1 MSSAL
6 SSSPSQLDA
15 DSLNVLAQG
24 CDIALSVLPDGGAVL
39 EQFESVDSSCW
50 PQKCQLLTMLSLVDD
65 PILGVANDSGHHIQ
79 AHSSTASEISPRSL
93 AHEPPAHEF
102 PREQLAEVKD
112 STNSTSAH
120 TQPHLFGVPPLP
132 QLQLLLRGSMIL
144 SHNTVLN
151 HLVAYDQVWRI
162 LQESY
167 GEVGALIGQKHAF
180 SCARDI
186 TSAFVDSAAQL
197 CFLSGPSGCD
207 NSVISIAVA
216 FLLLMCGKVRSV
228 VVCCDKREQHIT
240 SLKMTR
246 MTCDAATAYIAAA
259 NLPLTAKSIFI
270 DNIQKLFNC
279 HDNFSIHFV
288 PTNEADG
295 WCDVSDAF
303 VVWDTPLP
311 TSPTLAIKLKQLS
324 CALLVSRLPLSLAQ
338 DCDSSGLVPIIKLS
352 LEQKIELL
360 YSEINELMFKIKQL
374 QLQLQGDT
382 NALAKDSSAF

>member
-6 SSSPSQLDA
+6 SSSSKPDA

-39 EQFESVDSSCW
+39 LDQFESVDSSCW
-50 PQKCQLLTMLSLVDD
+50 PQKCQLLTMLSLVAD
-65 PILGVANDSGHHIQ
+65 PILGVADDSGHYIQ
-79 AHSSTASEISPRSL
+79 AHSSAASDISPTSL

-102 PREQLAEVKD
+102 PRKQLAAAKD

-144 SHNTVLN
+144 SHNTQHNTLN
-151 HLVAYDQVWRI
+151 HLVAYDQVWRV

-180 SCARDI
+180 ACARDI
-186 TSAFVDSAAQL
+186 ASAFVDSAAQR
-197 CFLSGPSGCD
+197 CFLSGPSGFD
-207 NSVISIAVA
+207 NSIISIAVA

-228 VVCCDKREQHIT
+228 VVFCDKREQHIA

-259 NLPLTAKSIFI
+259 KLPLTAKSVFI
-270 DNIQKLFNC
+270 DSIQKLFNC
-279 HDNFSIHFV
+279 HDDSLIHFI

-295 WCDVSDAF
+295 WCNVSDAF
-303 VVWDTPLP
+303 VVWDAPLP
-311 TSPTLAIKLKQLS
+311 MSPTLANKLKQLS
-324 CALLVSRLPLSLAQ
+324 CVFVVSRLPLSLAQ
-338 DCDSSGLVPIIKLS
+338 DCDYSGLVPISKLS
-352 LEQKIELL
+352 LEQKMELL
-360 YSEINELMFKIKQL
+360 STEINELMFKIKQL
-374 QLQLQGDT
+374 QGDT
-382 NALAKDSSAF
+382 DALPKDSSAF